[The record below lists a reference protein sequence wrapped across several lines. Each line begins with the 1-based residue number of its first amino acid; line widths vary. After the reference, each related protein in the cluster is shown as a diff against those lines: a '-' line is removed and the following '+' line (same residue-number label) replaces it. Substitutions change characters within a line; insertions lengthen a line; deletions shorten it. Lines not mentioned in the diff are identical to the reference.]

1 MQCFQG
7 AYNAAHSVI
16 GAAVDHRIQM
26 GTAGNRGNIRI
37 QSRTAQEQ
45 ISQHILPHFQVQV
58 LDLFQ
63 QPHLGRL
70 VRIGISQTGNAR
82 IGFPEFGQP
91 PDELF
96 YTLFV
101 YR

>member
-7 AYNAAHSVI
+7 AHNAAHSVI

-26 GTAGNRGNIRI
+26 GAAGNRGNVRI
-37 QSRTAQEQ
+37 QSRTAKEQ
-45 ISQHILPHFQVQV
+45 IPQYILPYFQVQV

-63 QPHLGRL
+63 QPHLGRF
-70 VRIGISQTGNAR
+70 VRAGIGQTGNAR
-82 IGFPEFGQP
+82 FRFPEFGKAA
-91 PDELF
+91 DELF
-96 YTLFV
+96 YTIFV